1 MLPKSRRAESSG
13 INLSAWIMLKEL
25 WTKENYAVNFPWSR
39 AASYLTCRK
48 TTGRVQSTQKTCDG
62 ILGWKRQIFEHWRK
76 VAEKERCGEVA
87 VACLCQA
94 VSSAQHPSPLCRCKI
109 QEAAAVLFRILW
121 SPPNPTPLL
130 LPRVCV
136 CGWLQASSPFFP
148 SVHMYIQG
156 IAARIFKGT
165 GAFTKW
171 GGHNCP
177 MGKNTQDS
185 ETICTIIPAKVNNHL
200 NVWIFLWYSTCQWI
214 TLLPKFQNAPLSFKS
229 HQYSSC

>member
-1 MLPKSRRAESSG
+1 M
-13 INLSAWIMLKEL
+13 ILKEL
-25 WTKENYAVNFPWSR
+25 WTKGNNAVNFTWSR

-62 ILGWKRQIFEHWRK
+62 ILGYKRQIFEHWRK
-76 VAEKERCGEVA
+76 VAEKERCRE

-94 VSSAQHPSPLCRCKI
+94 MSSAQHPSPLCRCKI

-121 SPPNPTPLL
+121 SPPQPHPLL
-130 LPRVCV
+130 LPRVCVCV

-165 GAFTKW
+165 GALTKW

-177 MGKNTQDS
+177 MGKK
-185 ETICTIIPAKVNNHL
+185 IPKIQRRYA
-200 NVWIFLWYSTCQWI
+200 Q
-214 TLLPKFQNAPLSFKS
+214 
-229 HQYSSC
+229 